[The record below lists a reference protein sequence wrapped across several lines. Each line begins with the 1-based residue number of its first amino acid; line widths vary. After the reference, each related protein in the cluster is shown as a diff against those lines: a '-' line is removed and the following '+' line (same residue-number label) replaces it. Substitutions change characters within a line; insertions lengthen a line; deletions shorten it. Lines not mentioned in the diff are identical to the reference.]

1 MKRKFIASVLIS
13 VFAFS
18 ALQPVFADDMR
29 EENLNRRE
37 RMLTERALMLSDQ
50 SVNLDDRE
58 AELNRRSAKLE
69 EMFREV
75 QSRNVDFSVR
85 EIELDEMR
93 ASFNRD
99 TEFLAHQTQ
108 ELQQD
113 RQRFAEFKAEVE
125 KRAEEADRIAREA
138 EERFKAAEERN
149 DRTAQREKELSRREE
164 EIKASLSQIEIS
176 RADILA
182 RQKETEED
190 AKKAEAQLEALA
202 KQKKDLEE
210 AQAIFTSERGKL
222 EAERT
227 DLESLRAEVES
238 AMNDAKNI
246 RAEAEEKIRK
256 ADEIIKINEEQ
267 KVKIAQL
274 TQELEHKE
282 SQLQALF
289 NPPNNNGELYAML
302 PGVRGNASVTVT
314 DSGIMN
320 WSDGSIRAKG
330 FGVAPEKTVNEAQA
344 RALARRAAI
353 VDLQRNLLET
363 VQGVQI
369 DAHTKMVNFMAD
381 DTVSSAVKGT
391 IKGVEV
397 IEEKWDSKDKSYTVF
412 GQIRQEKMSSAMSKV
427 RQHITMVR
435 SLPREPKKKTGKYTG
450 LILDVRHLSVEQQKF
465 FHIVDE
471 KGTLVYGSEYADKKI
486 QDRSG
491 LCAYFENIVLR
502 DDERNRVGDNPLVVK
517 AQRIAGNGTDIVIPN
532 TEAERVRTNAIDFRK
547 ECRVILVRS

>member
-1 MKRKFIASVLIS
+1 MKKKFIASAVIS
-13 VFAFS
+13 AFAFS
-18 ALQPVFADDMR
+18 ALQPVFADDIR
-29 EENLNRRE
+29 EEKLNQRE
-37 RMLTERALMLSDQ
+37 RMLTERALILSDQ

-69 EMFREV
+69 EMSREI
-75 QSRNVDFSVR
+75 QSRNIDFSVR
-85 EIELDEMR
+85 EIELDELH

-138 EERFKAAEERN
+138 EKEFKAAEERN
-149 DRTAQREKELSRREE
+149 NLTAQREKEISRREE

-182 RQKETEED
+182 CQKKTEED
-190 AKKAEAQLEALA
+190 VQKAEEQLTALS

-210 AQAIFTSERGKL
+210 AQNIFASEKRKL
-222 EAERT
+222 EAEKT
-227 DLESLRAEVES
+227 DLETLKAEAEK
-238 AMNDAKNI
+238 AMSDAKNI

-256 ADEIIKINEEQ
+256 ADEIIKINEDQ
-267 KVKIAQL
+267 KTTIAQL
-274 TQELEHKE
+274 TQKLEDKE
-282 SQLQALF
+282 KQLQALF
-289 NPPNNNGELYAML
+289 NPQNNGELYAML
-302 PGVRGNASVTVT
+302 PDVKGNASITVT

-320 WSDGSIRAKG
+320 WSDGSVRAKG
-330 FGVAPEKTVNEAQA
+330 FGVAPEKATNEAQA
-344 RALARRAAI
+344 RSLARRAAI

-381 DTVSSAVKGT
+381 DTVSSAVNGT

-397 IEEKWDSKDKSYTVF
+397 IEEKWDSQDKSYTVF

-427 RQHITMVR
+427 RQHINMAR
-435 SLPREPKKKTGKYTG
+435 NLPREPQKKTGKYTG

-465 FHIVDE
+465 FHVVDE

-486 QDRSG
+486 QDKSG

-502 DDERNRVGDNPLVVK
+502 DDEKNRVGDNPLVVK

-532 TEAERVRTNAIDFRK
+532 AEAERVRSNAIDFRK
-547 ECRVILVRS
+547 ECKVILVRS